1 MLIGCRGARG
11 GKLAKAGERVGE
23 RGKIRDWCVWGMV
36 RQGLVK
42 KKAGK
47 TSKRVMSSGS
57 RHNGG
62 ALRGNDGAGG
72 RHVQDSG

>member
-23 RGKIRDWCVWGMV
+23 RGKIRDWGVWVMV

-47 TSKRVMSSGS
+47 TIKRVMSSGS
-57 RHNGG
+57 RQNGG

-72 RHVQDSG
+72 KHVQDSG